1 MMYRFDN
8 GQFHPA
14 ALLNVP
20 PELAE
25 FVRDRGSFLPPP
37 GTPLDRLFRTKEVTY
52 TADETAESNPGAPA
66 RLGGARSLIGVPMLK
81 ENELIGAIIIYRQE
95 VRPFTDKQ
103 VELVTSFANQAIIA
117 IENTRLL
124 KELRQRTEDL
134 SELLQQQTA
143 TADVLKVIS
152 RSTFDLQ
159 TVLDTLVESATRL
172 CEADHALLFQ
182 RNGEFLRFAASFG
195 FGTDVHLQV
204 REMFLGREMPIDRG
218 SITGRSALEA
228 RVLHV
233 TDVLTDPEYTWNEAQ
248 RIGGHRAALGAPLLR
263 DGKVVGVIF
272 VAKTVAQPFT
282 SKQIELVSTFAD
294 QAVIAIENVR
304 LFDEVQAKTRDLSEA
319 LTYQTGSSNILSVIA
334 SSPTDVVPVLKAIV
348 ESACELCDA
357 DDAAVILKDGDELR
371 FSAHHGPIPIGLE
384 KWPIN
389 RNWVSGRAFWTES
402 RCMCMTF
409 SPPKATNFLTGAKCR
424 VVWDTAQL

>member
-1 MMYRFDN
+1 MALAGSKGLLKIVDS
-8 GQFHPA
+8 GKHPIDPDA
-14 ALLNVP
+14 HFPSRAIVGKKTLH
-20 PELAE
+20 
-25 FVRDRGSFLPPP
+25 LP
-37 GTPLDRLFRTKEVTY
+37 DW
-52 TADETAESNPGAPA
+52 
-66 RLGGARSLIGVPMLK
+66 SLIDLPAFERRIHETYGITSALYLPLVREGECIGVLALAGKRAGMFGESEITLAK
-81 ENELIGAIIIYRQE
+81 
-95 VRPFTDKQ
+95 
-103 VELVTSFANQAIIA
+103 SFRDQALIA
-117 IENTRLL
+117 IENTRLFNEV
-124 KELRQRTEDL
+124 KERTEDL
-134 SELLQQQTA
+134 SESLQQQTA

-204 REMFLGREMPIDRG
+204 RELFLGREMPIDRG

-294 QAVIAIENVR
+294 QAVIAIENAR

-334 SSPTDVVPVLKAIV
+334 SSPTDVGPVLKAIV

-357 DDAAVILKDGDELR
+357 DDAVVILKDGDDLR
-371 FSAHHGPIPIGLE
+371 FSAHHGPIPIG
-384 KWPIN
+384 
-389 RNWVSGRAFWTES
+389 SGEMADQSRIGSRGARCSTGS
-402 RCMCMTF
+402 RCMCTTF
-409 SPPKATNFLTGAKCR
+409 FPPKATNFLTGAR
-424 VVWDTAQL
+424 MSRRMGHRTILSVPLAARG